1 MIDFRAH
8 GRLHSDGSW
17 RYNLGMSTSTRRHA
31 LTSQQEAHL
40 RDDLAAVE
48 ELLQGIAI
56 LMKACHG
63 EESQVAIRADEM
75 LCALQ
80 RFNWELERVQQKTSA
95 AGG

>member
-1 MIDFRAH
+1 
-8 GRLHSDGSW
+8 
-17 RYNLGMSTSTRRHA
+17 MSTSTRRHA

-48 ELLQGIAI
+48 EKLHGIAI
-56 LMKACHG
+56 LMRACYG
-63 EESQVAIRADEM
+63 ENSQVAIRADET